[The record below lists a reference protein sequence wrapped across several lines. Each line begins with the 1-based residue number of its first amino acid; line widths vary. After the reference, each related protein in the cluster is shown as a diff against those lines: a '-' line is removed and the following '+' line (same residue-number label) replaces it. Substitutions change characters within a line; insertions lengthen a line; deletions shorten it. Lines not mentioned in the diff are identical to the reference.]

1 MVRIVDRLKD
11 LIKYKGNQVAPAELE
26 RLLAS
31 RDDVADVAVAAD
43 PDPEAGE
50 IPRAYVVARRHID
63 PDELMAWVAER
74 VSPHK
79 RVRAVTFVDEIP
91 RLPAGKILR
100 RLLGTGRWC
109 SSPAGTDHGWEQ
121 YWAHSPRP
129 DPWPCRG
136 RSTRFSPRPPGPSL
150 RCERKPSIRRRRRPG
165 GPGPR
170 RAAARPHRH
179 RRAEDPA
186 QYEADSTAAS
196 ISTGP
201 TRAPST

>member
-31 RDDVADVAVAAD
+31 RADAADVAVAAD

-100 RLLGTGRWC
+100 RLLGTGR
-109 SSPAGTDHGWEQ
+109 
-121 YWAHSPRP
+121 
-129 DPWPCRG
+129 
-136 RSTRFSPRPPGPSL
+136 
-150 RCERKPSIRRRRRPG
+150 
-165 GPGPR
+165 
-170 RAAARPHRH
+170 
-179 RRAEDPA
+179 
-186 QYEADSTAAS
+186 
-196 ISTGP
+196 
-201 TRAPST
+201 